1 MILRFLREF
10 CHNIPQFYLL
20 NLIHESRHGSLRN
33 ESKEDDV
40 WPVDCGANEH
50 NSRVCNL
57 RGRQSVA
64 YATPAGTKALHGLR
78 TCPTGTQHAIRFRY
92 WCHRD
97 RLPGL
102 GAKEDET
109 DVAKTHRQSGP
120 LDAVPGYLSR
130 SHNENFHRQGPR
142 QIRRASVCNRINP
155 TPTASLEHQPRD
167 YKSPAGPGG

>member
-1 MILRFLREF
+1 M
-10 CHNIPQFYLL
+10 PQLYLL
-20 NLIHESRHGSLRN
+20 NLIHKSRHGSLRN
-33 ESKEDDV
+33 ESKEDDLP
-40 WPVDCGANEH
+40 PVVCGTAEH
-50 NSRVCNL
+50 NSRVCNI

-64 YATPAGTKALHGLR
+64 YAPPAGTKALHGLR
-78 TCPTGTQHAIRFRY
+78 TCPTGTQHAIRYRY

-130 SHNENFHRQGPR
+130 SHSGNFRTDFRVDQNGNATSRP
-142 QIRRASVCNRINP
+142 IVADGSSK
-155 TPTASLEHQPRD
+155 ASLNRLRKFP
-167 YKSPAGPGG
+167 SPGA